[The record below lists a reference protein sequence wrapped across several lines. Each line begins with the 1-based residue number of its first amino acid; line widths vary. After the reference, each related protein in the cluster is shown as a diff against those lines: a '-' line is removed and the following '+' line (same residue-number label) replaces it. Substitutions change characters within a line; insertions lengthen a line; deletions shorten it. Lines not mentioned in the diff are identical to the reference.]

1 MITISEAMMQED
13 GFVVLHRDNGNDAP
27 VVPASIGKAKLFV
40 GNNTNIEVMLD
51 DGETLEAGD
60 KVWAM
65 LHIDN
70 GTTGDYE
77 FDGSAESNDPPV
89 FDESNNI
96 VMVQFTIQ

>member
-1 MITISEAMMQED
+1 MVTIAEAMMKED

-27 VVPASIGKAKLFV
+27 VVPASIGKAKLFL
-40 GNNTNIEVMLD
+40 GNNTNVQVMLD
-51 DGETLEAGD
+51 DGETLQAGE

-70 GTTGDYE
+70 GTTGMYE
-77 FDGSAESNDPPV
+77 FDGSSESNDPPV

-96 VMVQFTIQ
+96 VMIQFTIQ

>member
-1 MITISEAMMQED
+1 MVTIAEAMMKED

-27 VVPASIGKAKLFV
+27 VVPASIGKAKLFL
-40 GNNTNIEVMLD
+40 GNNTNVQVMLD
-51 DGETLEAGD
+51 DGETLQAGE

-70 GTTGDYE
+70 GTTGMYE

-96 VMVQFTIQ
+96 VMIQFTIQ